1 MGEKCLMFYAVDKKL
16 VCMLVTRFGAHD
28 RKHVLPQSHSFSL
41 FTLVL
46 PALLG
51 TRGTRGTHPSDLA
64 LLIVCLLLVC
74 FLRECVVLCC
84 QCIAMLLHLF
94 RYTELYIQI
103 YIKKIYI
110 YIYMCIYVL
119 TYIYKESECSGTNF
133 CV

>member
-1 MGEKCLMFYAVDKKL
+1 MGEKCMMFYAVDKKL

-51 TRGTRGTHPSDLA
+51 TRGTRGTHPSDPA

-74 FLRECVVLCC
+74 LLRGCVVLCC
-84 QCIAMLLHLF
+84 QCIAMLLHLYP
-94 RYTELYIQI
+94 YTELYIQI
-103 YIKKIYI
+103 YVKMYI
-110 YIYMCIYVL
+110 YIYML
-119 TYIYKESECSGTNF
+119 KYIYKESECTGANL